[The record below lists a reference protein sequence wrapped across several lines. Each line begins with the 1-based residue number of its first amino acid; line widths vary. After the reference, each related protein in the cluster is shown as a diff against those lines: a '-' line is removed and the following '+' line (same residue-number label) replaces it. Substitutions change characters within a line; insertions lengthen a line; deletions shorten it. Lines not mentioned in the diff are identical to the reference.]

1 MRIRP
6 KAKIEEPLDDWLIT
20 YADAITLLLAFFVI
34 LISFSK
40 IDVQT
45 FEKVTAEIKKEIR
58 KEEKVE
64 RPIFSLFNNLQ
75 SILDGSPSIIQENSE
90 VTFDDEG
97 VVLEFNGKAFFKSG
111 SADLLPEAQKIMATI
126 AEEMGNP
133 TYAKYF
139 LDVEGHTDDIPIRT
153 RRFPSNWELSA
164 SRAASVVRYF
174 ISLELNPARLKAA
187 GYADTR
193 PKLPNRDLTGN
204 ALPENQAANRR
215 VVIRLHP

>member
-1 MRIRP
+1 MRTRP
-6 KAKIEEPLDDWLIT
+6 KLRIKEPEDDWLIT

-45 FEKVTAEIKKEIR
+45 FEKVAAEIKKEIR

-64 RPIFSLFNNLQ
+64 RPIFSLFNNLS
-75 SILDGSPSIIQENSE
+75 SILDGSPNIIKENGE

-97 VVLEFNGKAFFKSG
+97 VVLEFKGKAFFKSG
-111 SADLLPEAQKIMATI
+111 AADLLPEAKQIMATI
-126 AEEMGNP
+126 AEEMNAP

-139 LDVEGHTDDIPIRT
+139 IDVEGHTDDVPIKT
-153 RRFPSNWELSA
+153 LRFPSNWELSA
-164 SRAASVVRYF
+164 SRASSVVRYF
-174 ISLELNPARLKAA
+174 ITLSLNPIRLKAS
-187 GYADTR
+187 GYSDTK
-193 PKLPNRDLTGN
+193 PKLPNKDLTGN
-204 ALPENQAANRR
+204 VLKENQAANRR